1 MVLAPG
7 KRWGLSRISGSL
19 GAQSMSRLEA
29 VRSSSGAP
37 MALWSVQD
45 VSEVDLAP
53 GKRWGLSRIPGSLG
67 TWSVTCLEAV

>member
-1 MVLAPG
+1 
-7 KRWGLSRISGSL
+7 
-19 GAQSMSRLEA
+19 
-29 VRSSSGAP
+29 

-53 GKRWGLSRIPGSLG
+53 GKRWGLSRNPGSRG